1 MQEISVSHEP
11 YTINT
16 NIKEGEMEMEE
27 KRRDFN
33 LKSRGLKC
41 CLVSTRLSGFMQGWP
56 KSGSDANRGS
66 HTGSDRPT
74 RTKNRNI

>member
-11 YTINT
+11 YTINA

-41 CLVSTRLSGFMQGWP
+41 CLASTRLSGFMQG
-56 KSGSDANRGS
+56 
-66 HTGSDRPT
+66 
-74 RTKNRNI
+74 